1 MNKTTLAALSAAGG
15 MIVGGAITYIA
26 VNKKLVKRYED
37 WANGEIDSVK
47 ARYAMLNSD
56 KKMSFLEA
64 AENPSPEIQDAVA
77 AGKALMERLGYS
89 EPDADEE
96 TPHES
101 ARTLSIF
108 EREDAAETED
118 SDDEETFSDA
128 LADDYERVEGEPY
141 LITEEA
147 YFENEDDYELDTLT
161 YYELDDTLTDD
172 HNERIDRVQ
181 ETVGVRHLNM
191 FKKNGTAKSSIY
203 VRNDEHSS
211 LYEVI
216 LVEESY
222 AVKFLGMSEEELGL
236 KEPKRKPKKMR
247 PGDGE

>member
-1 MNKTTLAALSAAGG
+1 MNKTTLAVISAAGG
-15 MIVGGAITYIA
+15 AIVGGAITYIA

-77 AGKALMERLGYS
+77 AGKALMERLGYA
-89 EPDADEE
+89 EPEEDA
-96 TPHES
+96 PHES

-108 EREDAAETED
+108 EREDAAESDDT
-118 SDDEETFSDA
+118 DDEETFSDA
-128 LADDYERVEGEPY
+128 MDSDYEVIEGAPFV
-141 LITEEA
+141 ITDEA

-172 HNERIDRVQ
+172 HTERIDRVQ

-222 AVKFLGMSEEELGL
+222 AVKFLGMSEEDLGL

>member
-15 MIVGGAITYIA
+15 MIVGGAITYVV

-47 ARYAMLNSD
+47 ARYAQLNSD
-56 KKMSFLEA
+56 GKMSFLEM

-77 AGKALMERLGYS
+77 AGKALMERLGYA
-89 EPDADEE
+89 EPEEDEDD
-96 TPHES
+96 PHES

-108 EREDAAETED
+108 DREDAAEP
-118 SDDEETFSDA
+118 DDEELGDS
-128 LADDYERVEGEPY
+128 DYEVVEGEPF

-181 ETVGVRHLNM
+181 ETVGARHLHM

-203 VRNDEHSS
+203 VRNDEHNS
-211 LYEVI
+211 LYEII

-222 AVKFLGMSEEELGL
+222 AVKFLGMTEEQLGL

>member
-15 MIVGGAITYIA
+15 MIVGGAITYVAI
-26 VNKKLVKRYED
+26 NKRLVKRYED

-47 ARYAMLNSD
+47 ARYAQLNND
-56 KKMSFLEA
+56 GKMSFLDM
-64 AENPSPEIQDAVA
+64 AENPSPEILDAVQK
-77 AGKALMERLGYS
+77 GKELMERLGYTTDT
-89 EPDADEE
+89 EDEDA
-96 TPHES
+96 PHES

-108 EREDAAETED
+108 EREDATEP
-118 SDDEETFSDA
+118 DDDA
-128 LADDYERVEGEPY
+128 DEDLVGVDEDYDKIDGEPY

-172 HNERIDRVQ
+172 HNERIERVQ
-181 ETVGVRHLNM
+181 ETVGARHLNM

-203 VRNDEHSS
+203 VRNDEHQS

-222 AVKFLGMSEEELGL
+222 AVKFLGMTEEQLGL